1 MLRRHRVQRIIKF
14 ASLCCLGSMFLAS
27 SVFAQELPGMIQ
39 GVVRDDETNEFLD
52 YANILIK
59 GTTRGT
65 MSLGGGAFYFPGL
78 RPGTYTIQV
87 LYLGYAPEETT
98 VTLRSGE
105 TVELSFDMKVVI
117 VETLGAFDVEGAAYM
132 VEVKSATSEQKIDAE
147 RFQKYAIDSVDD
159 ALSKQ
164 AGIVMRAGELYVRG
178 GRSGEVS
185 MRIDDVPVDNPLG
198 GQALEV

>member
-1 MLRRHRVQRIIKF
+1 
-14 ASLCCLGSMFLAS
+14 MFLAS
-27 SVFAQELPGMIQ
+27 SVFAQELPGTIQ

-105 TVELSFDMKVVI
+105 TVEVSFDMKVVI

-178 GRSGEVS
+178 GRSGD
-185 MRIDDVPVDNPLG
+185 IGPVTSS
-198 GQALEV
+198 